1 MIDLSRSRILIGE
14 ENLNRLKQSTTA
26 IFGLGG
32 VGGYALEAIVRSG
45 IGSVI
50 IADYDRAA
58 ASNINRQILSLSST
72 IDCMKTDI
80 ALKRIKDIN
89 PEINVTVISDRLTEK
104 NISGI
109 IPLKENIYA
118 IDAID
123 EIDAKTSLIAELVN
137 RKIPFVSSMGAGSR
151 LDPTKVRVDDIS
163 KTEYCPLAKTMRKRL
178 RAIGINSGVRCIY
191 SIETAR
197 ETASQIHEPE
207 FDAGKR
213 IQGSI
218 SFMPGI
224 FGLMAAGIII
234 NDIIKT
240 N

>member
-14 ENLNRLKQSTTA
+14 ENLNRLKQSTVA

-45 IGSVI
+45 VGSII
-50 IADYDRAA
+50 IADYDRVAT
-58 ASNINRQILSLSST
+58 SNINRQILSLSST
-72 IDCMKTDI
+72 MDVMKTDI
-80 ALKRIKDIN
+80 ALKRVKDIN
-89 PEINVTVISDRLTEK
+89 PEINVIAIDDRLTQK
-104 NISGI
+104 NISSI
-109 IPLKENIYA
+109 IPSKENIYA

-137 RKIPFVSSMGAGSR
+137 RKITFVSSMGAGSR
-151 LDPTKVRVDDIS
+151 LDPSKVRVDDIS

-178 RAIGINSGVRCIY
+178 RAIGIDSGVRCIY
-191 SIETAR
+191 SIEQTNR
-197 ETASQIHEPE
+197 TQESE

-213 IQGSI
+213 LQGSI

-224 FGLMAAGIII
+224 FGLMAAGLII

-240 N
+240 D